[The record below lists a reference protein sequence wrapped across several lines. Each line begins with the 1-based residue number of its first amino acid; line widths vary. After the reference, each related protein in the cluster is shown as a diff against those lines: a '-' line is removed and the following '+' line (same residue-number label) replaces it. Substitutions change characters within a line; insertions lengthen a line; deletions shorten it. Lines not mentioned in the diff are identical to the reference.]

1 MKFHTQLKAND
12 IFKFSLAYTYS
23 GLQLILAIAM
33 VAVGVYMC
41 VTGMGAADG
50 QSNMIF
56 GIVLIVLFVV
66 VNPLM
71 LYVKAKKQAIENP
84 VYKMKTYYTL
94 NEDGIFV
101 ELGEDSATIEWARVL
116 KISHVMGLNILYT
129 GRKQAFVFPDYAL
142 GEDKDKMLSYMKEHM
157 EAIRTYVRGHNL
169 FDIFYGKYKKEEKEL
184 LKKYIEI
191 APRKEFSD
199 ILDAADSFIYFQS
212 KTKQKDK

>member
-1 MKFHTQLKAND
+1 
-12 IFKFSLAYTYS
+12 
-23 GLQLILAIAM
+23 
-33 VAVGVYMC
+33 MC

-157 EAIRTYVRGHNL
+157 EAARRTPKASDGQ
-169 FDIFYGKYKKEEKEL
+169 DISKYSKVSVKEENKEQD
-184 LKKYIEI
+184 E
-191 APRKEFSD
+191 
-199 ILDAADSFIYFQS
+199 
-212 KTKQKDK
+212 KTEK

>member
-142 GEDKDKMLSYMKEHM
+142 GEDKDKMLSYMKEHIK
-157 EAIRTYVRGHNL
+157 EARKKAVQTQTDGG
-169 FDIFYGKYKKEEKEL
+169 DISKYSKASTETEREETEVS
-184 LKKYIEI
+184 ES
-191 APRKEFSD
+191 EVQENSEGEE
-199 ILDAADSFIYFQS
+199 
-212 KTKQKDK
+212 

>member
-1 MKFHTQLKAND
+1 
-12 IFKFSLAYTYS
+12 
-23 GLQLILAIAM
+23 
-33 VAVGVYMC
+33 MC

-84 VYKMKTYYTL
+84 VYEMKTYYTL

-129 GRKQAFVFPDYAL
+129 GRKQAFVFPDYEL

-157 EAIRTYVRGHNL
+157 KAARRTPKASAGQ
-169 FDIFYGKYKKEEKEL
+169 DISKYSKVPVKEENKEQD
-184 LKKYIEI
+184 E
-191 APRKEFSD
+191 
-199 ILDAADSFIYFQS
+199 
-212 KTKQKDK
+212 KTEK

>member
-1 MKFHTQLKAND
+1 
-12 IFKFSLAYTYS
+12 
-23 GLQLILAIAM
+23 
-33 VAVGVYMC
+33 MC

-116 KISHVMGLNILYT
+116 KISHVMGLNILKYPVH
-129 GRKQAFVFPDYAL
+129 QMPSEFFLLLSYV
-142 GEDKDKMLSYMKEHM
+142 LSYMT
-157 EAIRTYVRGHNL
+157 ASCLYLLQAHNL
-169 FDIFYGKYKKEEKEL
+169 EIQRPVFFLYTKYS
-184 LKKYIEI
+184 I
-191 APRKEFSD
+191 P
-199 ILDAADSFIYFQS
+199 
-212 KTKQKDK
+212 

>member
-23 GLQLILAIAM
+23 GLQLILTIAM

-66 VNPLM
+66 VNPMM

-129 GRKQAFVFPDYAL
+129 GRKQAFVFPDYAI

-157 EAIRTYVRGHNL
+157 TAARRTPKASAGQ
-169 FDIFYGKYKKEEKEL
+169 DISKYSKVPVKEENKEQD
-184 LKKYIEI
+184 E
-191 APRKEFSD
+191 
-199 ILDAADSFIYFQS
+199 
-212 KTKQKDK
+212 KTEK

>member
-23 GLQLILAIAM
+23 GFQLILTIAM
-33 VAVGVYMC
+33 IALGIYMC
-41 VTGMGAADG
+41 ITGTGAADG

-56 GIVLIVLFVV
+56 GIVLIGLFVV

-101 ELGEDSATIEWARVL
+101 ELGENSATIEWARVL
-116 KISHVMGLNILYT
+116 KISHVIGLNILYT

-157 EAIRTYVRGHNL
+157 KAAERTPKTPDGQ
-169 FDIFYGKYKKEEKEL
+169 DISKYSKASVKEDNEEQDEKTE
-184 LKKYIEI
+184 K
-191 APRKEFSD
+191 
-199 ILDAADSFIYFQS
+199 
-212 KTKQKDK
+212 